1 MNHHRELLLEL
12 IEQWSDVQLNNYII
26 ELEARLLDVQSTIRE
41 LKQIQRKR
49 SRRKK
54 SVLETGARDGR

>member
-54 SVLETGARDGR
+54 PVLETGARDGR